1 MTFTSDTL
9 NGLIDKCV
17 HVTTIKVS
25 NFTRMVKPK
34 ISEEHDTRR
43 LYPLFQLFTV
53 PPMTPPFSN
62 LDDSTVLMQSPLM

>member
-1 MTFTSDTL
+1 
-9 NGLIDKCV
+9 
-17 HVTTIKVS
+17 
-25 NFTRMVKPK
+25 MVKPK